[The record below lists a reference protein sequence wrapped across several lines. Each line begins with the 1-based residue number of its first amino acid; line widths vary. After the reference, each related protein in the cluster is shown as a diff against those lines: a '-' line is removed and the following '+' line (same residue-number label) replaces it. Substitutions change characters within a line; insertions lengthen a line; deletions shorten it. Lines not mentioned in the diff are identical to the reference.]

1 MPSGRPSARAGAA
14 RKSARKRESRDPTG
28 RAISSSCAFALSAT
42 LVLLPLLPLAS
53 GCAAIYTQT
62 HSAYLEVIPDCSET
76 WTFPNVYSGS
86 TLDLSCIPAEN
97 AGFFCLVDL
106 PLSLVVDTLIL
117 PFTAYR
123 QIHEGNWYDQQTCLE
138 RTDTKPAPEKE
149 SLLERGLRWPGD
161 ADSRTRTS

>member
-1 MPSGRPSARAGAA
+1 MRCVSRRAGT
-14 RKSARKRESRDPTG
+14 P
-28 RAISSSCAFALSAT
+28 CAFALSAA
-42 LVLLPLLPLAS
+42 LLLLSS

-62 HSAYLEVIPDCSET
+62 HFAYLEVIPNCSET

-86 TLDLSCIPAEN
+86 TLDLACIPAEN

-117 PFTAYR
+117 PYTAYR

-138 RTDTKPAPEKE
+138 RTETKPPSEKQ
-149 SLLERGLRWPGD
+149 SHLERWIPLDGSLAPATLNSVSGHNRIGARRAVGPQPD
-161 ADSRTRTS
+161 